1 MKHASSSMK
10 HDYGLL
16 RVKGPKHRS
25 PANTLM
31 YGKSMKTLKKMHY
44 HTLFGKKRAADEKD

>member
-1 MKHASSSMK
+1 MKHASSTMK

-31 YGKSMKTLKKMHY
+31 YGKTMKTLKKMHY
-44 HTLFGKKRAADEKD
+44 YTLFGKKRSSDEKD